1 MSAEP
6 PPVHVPAPAPVTWR
20 DRLDLL
26 LQPAGGPPPMTVVA
40 GALAVVLV
48 AALGW
53 FVLRTP
59 AAPPAES
66 FMAPVTSSPTATTAG
81 GAVVVHAAGA
91 VARPGVYELRAGA
104 RVQDLLAAAGGAA
117 PDAQLDRLNL
127 AAPLVDGSQVYVP
140 REGEAAPPV
149 ASGPGTPAGPL
160 DLNAATVEQLE
171 ELPGVGPATA
181 QAIVTAREKLGGF
194 RSVEDLLDVRGI
206 GPAKFE
212 ALRDLVTV

>member
-6 PPVHVPAPAPVTWR
+6 PPVPVPAPPTWR

-26 LQPAGGPPPMTVVA
+26 LQPAGGPPPATLVA
-40 GALAVVLV
+40 GGLAVVALAV
-48 AALGW
+48 LGW
-53 FVLRTP
+53 LVLRTP

-66 FMAPVTSSPTATTAG
+66 LMAPVSSAPTATTTG
-81 GAVVVHAAGA
+81 GALVVHAAGA

-117 PDAQLDRLNL
+117 PGAQLDRLNL

-140 REGEAAPPV
+140 REGEAAPPS
-149 ASGPGTPAGPL
+149 ASGAGAPAGPL
-160 DLNAATVEQLE
+160 DLNTATVEQLE

-181 QAIVTAREKLGGF
+181 QAIVAAREELGGF

>member
-6 PPVHVPAPAPVTWR
+6 PPVPVPAAPTWR

-26 LQPAGGPPPMTVVA
+26 LQPAGGPPPATLVA
-40 GALAVVLV
+40 GALALV
-48 AALGW
+48 ALAALGW

-66 FMAPVTSSPTATTAG
+66 LMAPVRSAPTATTAG
-81 GAVVVHAAGA
+81 GALVVHAAGA
-91 VARPGVYELRAGA
+91 VVRPGVYELRAGA
-104 RVQDLLAAAGGAA
+104 RVQDLVAAAGGAA

-127 AAPLVDGSQVYVP
+127 AARLVDGSQVYVP
-140 REGEAAPPV
+140 RAGEAAAP
-149 ASGPGTPAGPL
+149 AAAGPGAPDGPL
-160 DLNAATVEQLE
+160 DLNTATVEQLE

-181 QAIVTAREKLGGF
+181 QAIVTAREELGGF

>member
-6 PPVHVPAPAPVTWR
+6 PPVPVPAAPTWR

-26 LQPAGGPPPMTVVA
+26 LQPAGGPAPATLVA
-40 GALAVVLV
+40 GVLAVVALAV
-48 AALGW
+48 LGW
-53 FVLRTP
+53 LVLRTP

-66 FMAPVTSSPTATTAG
+66 LMAPVGSASTATTAG
-81 GAVVVHAAGA
+81 GALVVHAAGA
-91 VARPGVYELRAGA
+91 VNRPGVYELRAGA
-104 RVQDLLAAAGGAA
+104 RVQDLLAAAGGGA
-117 PDAQLDRLNL
+117 PGAQLDRLNL

-140 REGEAAPPV
+140 REGEAAPPG
-149 ASGPGTPAGPL
+149 ASGSGAPAGPL
-160 DLNAATVEQLE
+160 DLNTATVAQLE

-181 QAIVTAREKLGGF
+181 QAIVAAREELGGF

>member
-6 PPVHVPAPAPVTWR
+6 PVPVPAPPTWR

-26 LQPAGGPPPMTVVA
+26 LQPAGGPSPMTVVA
-40 GALAVVLV
+40 GALAVVVLG
-48 AALGW
+48 ALGW

-66 FMAPVTSSPTATTAG
+66 LMAPVGASSAASTPTTA

-117 PDAQLDRLNL
+117 PGAQLDRLNL
-127 AAPLVDGSQVYVP
+127 AARLVDGSQVYVP

-149 ASGPGTPAGPL
+149 ASGPGAPAGPL
-160 DLNAATVEQLE
+160 DLNTATVEQLE

-181 QAIVTAREKLGGF
+181 QAIISAREELGGF

-206 GPAKFE
+206 GPAKF
-212 ALRDLVTV
+212 ASLRDLVTV